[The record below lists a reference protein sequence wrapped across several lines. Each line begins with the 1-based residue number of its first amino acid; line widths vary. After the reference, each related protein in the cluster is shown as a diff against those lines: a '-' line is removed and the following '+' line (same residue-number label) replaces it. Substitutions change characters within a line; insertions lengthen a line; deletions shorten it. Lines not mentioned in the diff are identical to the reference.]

1 MKKYL
6 FLFGFLTSQ
15 AFAQTLLEEDFQ
27 GVIINNA
34 NQVKTV
40 GAINTSEQWNS
51 SNCASAHSTP
61 SNCADSSVEDV
72 FTSFTNTG
80 TGNASAASFNVRN
93 GINPIDQDNN
103 PFSTFGDSDFDN
115 RFGSSANKFLVI
127 GDDSGDLSGNPNGGV
142 VRNGSSLMQ
151 IDFPLSAT
159 HGTPKW
165 LTIEFD
171 YVFDA
176 NNTSNSDDFWVE
188 LVLADNSTIPLLSH
202 NSPSAG
208 TRGTF
213 FLTIPYPHVLPVCLR
228 FSLRE
233 FAGAGS
239 SAVGIDNIAVRTV
252 PPVNSSVSEPGIL
265 MLFGLGLFILNGTRV
280 LKHRN

>member
-6 FLFGFLTSQ
+6 FLLSFLTIQ

-34 NQVKTV
+34 NQIKTV
-40 GAINTSEQWNS
+40 SAINASEQWNS
-51 SNCASAHSTP
+51 LNCASAHSTP
-61 SNCADSSVEDV
+61 SGCANPAAEDV
-72 FTSFTNTG
+72 SVSFTNNG
-80 TGNASAASFNVRN
+80 TGNASVASFNVRN
-93 GINPIDQDNN
+93 GANPIDLDNN
-103 PFSTFGDSDFDN
+103 PFSIFGDNDFDN

-127 GDDSGDLSGNPNGGV
+127 GDDSGDLRGNPNGGMAG
-142 VRNGSSLMQ
+142 NGSSLMQ
-151 IDFPLSAT
+151 IEFPLFAAQGS
-159 HGTPKW
+159 PKQ

-176 NNTSNSDDFWVE
+176 DNVNNSDDFWVE
-188 LVLADNSTIPLLSH
+188 LVLADNTTVPLLNH

-213 FLTIPYPHVLPVCLR
+213 STTIPYPHMLPVSLR
-228 FSLRE
+228 FNLRE
-233 FAGAGS
+233 FAGAGN
-239 SAVGIDNIAVRTV
+239 SAVGIDNIAVRAV
-252 PPVNSSVSEPGIL
+252 PPKNNSVSEPGVL